1 MKSSGRAIAEHR
13 FEPGKLD
20 EVLLFLKRTRSEL
33 RMLRR
38 VRVSREWVR
47 IFDVNGDWCE
57 VSGVGYPDADVVEV
71 LKAVNTPFNPET
83 IHQLTPDEFKEFLTS
98 RRYAWAADRVM

>member
-1 MKSSGRAIAEHR
+1 MKSSGHAIAEHR
-13 FEPGKLD
+13 FEPTKLD
-20 EVLLFLKRTRSEL
+20 EVLAFLKRTRSEL
-33 RMLRR
+33 RILRK

-47 IFDVNGDWCE
+47 VIDVNGDWFE
-57 VSGVGYPDADVVEV
+57 VSGVGYSDSDVVPI

-83 IHQLTPDEFKEFLTS
+83 IHQPTPDEFKEFLTS